1 MKKRC
6 QVVMLPTN
14 EKAPIWKN
22 INNEIRLTHPNRI
35 CPGNVKYQH
44 LYILSNDEIKEGD
57 WYYIFGNR
65 PQLCQKKEENRLFS
79 NFDNEINGAELSW
92 YLEFR
97 EKPIK
102 HRHCFK
108 IIATT
113 DTSLTTIS
121 RETIESQDLA
131 EELYQLPRPSN
142 EFIKKYCEKGGIDL
156 IEVACDNIRNT
167 VTGGVYDLKIKVAP
181 DNTITIYPI
190 EETFS
195 KEEVLSLFHQFVHE
209 VAQNQASLQF
219 LYKVKEEWLKN
230 HI

>member
-14 EKAPIWKN
+14 EKAAIVQESYLHNKRLVLGRTLN
-22 INNEIRLTHPNRI
+22 I
-35 CPGNVKYQH
+35 GDKGFH

-79 NFDNEINGAELSW
+79 NFDNKINGAELSW
-92 YLEFR
+92 YSEFR

-142 EFIKKYCEKGGIDL
+142 EFIKKYCKKGGIDFIMVKYQSEL
-156 IEVACDNIRNT
+156 ISGEAELVIA
-167 VTGGVYDLKIKVAP
+167 K
-181 DNTITIYPI
+181 DNTISCYTIKSSWNR
-190 EETFS
+190 EELNKIIHNYTAFL
-195 KEEVLSLFHQFVHE
+195 LSYYIAH
-209 VAQNQASLQF
+209 
-219 LYKVKEEWLKN
+219 KVPPTNKLIDNWTK